1 MKDTL
6 YTIPLTDA
14 FKSGD
19 ECPFCFIHRKL
30 EHDAISFTLGASYM
44 EDDIRA
50 QTDAL
55 GFCSDHYK
63 KLYDY
68 GNRLGLAFI
77 LQTHY
82 VALQKALK
90 SSLKNANLKNPPL
103 LQKLRKGPKV
113 QSSKGSIPVTQSL
126 YKKIDSCYICDRVNH
141 NFNRYIKTFFYLI
154 STNEDFKKLFLD
166 SKGLCIPHFTNLL
179 DEAPYHLKDA
189 DQSFFLEQSQKK
201 LLDDLKRIEDD
212 LSWFIDKYDYR
223 NSHAPWKTSK
233 DAIPRSIQKLSSI
246 YVQDEPYKESK

>member
-19 ECPFCFIHRKL
+19 ECPFCFIYRKL
-30 EHDAISFTLGASYM
+30 EQDAISFTLGASYM

-50 QTDAL
+50 QTDDL
-55 GFCSDHYK
+55 GFCSSHYK

-82 VALQKALK
+82 VALQKTLKNSLK
-90 SSLKNANLKNPPL
+90 STSPAAPTL
-103 LQKLRKGPKV
+103 LQKLRKGPKI
-113 QSSKGSIPVTQSL
+113 QSTKGNTSATQSL
-126 YKKIDSCYICDRVNH
+126 YNKIDSCYVCNRVNY

-154 STNEDFKKLFLD
+154 TTNKDFKALFEG
-166 SKGLCIPHFTNLL
+166 SKGLCLPHFTQLL
-179 DEAPYHLKDA
+179 DEAPYHLKEKDTTI
-189 DQSFFLEQSQKK
+189 FLEESQKK
-201 LLDDLKRIEDD
+201 LLESLKRIEED

-223 NSHAPWKTSK
+223 NNDAPWKNAK
-233 DAIPRSIQKLSSI
+233 DAIPRGIQKLSSI
-246 YVQDEPYKESK
+246 YVQDPPFKESK